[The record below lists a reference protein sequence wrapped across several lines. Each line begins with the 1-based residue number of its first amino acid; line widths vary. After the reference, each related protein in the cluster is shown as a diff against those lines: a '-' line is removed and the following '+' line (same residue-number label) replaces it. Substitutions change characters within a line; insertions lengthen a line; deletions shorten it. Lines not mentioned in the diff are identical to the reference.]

1 MSGRSARAAS
11 GAVRGAAIAAAS
23 ALTTAAL
30 TGCALLPS
38 EQYGPDDWP
47 ALANGIDAE
56 IATVELRS
64 FLIISTDEGEP
75 GRFLG
80 TIVNNSD
87 DQASVVFA
95 DDDEE
100 VTIAVPGREF
110 YNFSENQDG
119 FETVAEIPGAR
130 LAMTVTVGSETEEVI
145 PIILDGSLEQYR
157 QFLPSETG

>member
-1 MSGRSARAAS
+1 MSGRSALAAS
-11 GAVRGAAIAAAS
+11 GAVRGAAVAAAS
-23 ALTTAAL
+23 ALTAAAL

-47 ALANGIDAE
+47 AVANGIDAE
-56 IATVELRS
+56 IAPVELRS
-64 FLIISTDEGEP
+64 FLIISTAEGEP

-100 VTIAVPGREF
+100 VTIAVPGGEF
-110 YNFSENQDG
+110 YHFSENQDG
-119 FETVAEIPGAR
+119 FQTVSVIPGAR
-130 LAMTVTVGSETEEVI
+130 LTMTVAVGSETEEVV

-157 QFLPSETG
+157 PFVLTE